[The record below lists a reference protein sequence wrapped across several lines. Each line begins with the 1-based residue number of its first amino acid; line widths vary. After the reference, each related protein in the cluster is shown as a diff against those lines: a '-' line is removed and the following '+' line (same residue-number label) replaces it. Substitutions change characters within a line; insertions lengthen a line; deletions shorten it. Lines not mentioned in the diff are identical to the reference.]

1 MALLLEHFARHQWL
15 VALALAAAIAV
26 IVYELRQRTLELAA
40 VSPQDAV
47 RLMNQG
53 AAVLDVRTPEEFAS
67 GHLSTARHAPLDK
80 LSEMAESLKRFKDK
94 PVLVYCERGMRAST
108 AIKQLNALGFTKTFN
123 MRGGVAAWRAESLP
137 LAR

>member
-1 MALLLEHFARHQWL
+1 MAQLLEHLARHQWL
-15 VALALAAAIAV
+15 VSLAIAAAIAV

-53 AAVLDVRTPEEFAS
+53 AAVLDVRSAEEFAS

-80 LSEMAESLKRFKDK
+80 LSDVAEALKRFKEK
-94 PVLVYCERGMRAST
+94 PVLVYCERGMRASS
-108 AIKQLNALGFTKTFN
+108 AIKQLHALGFTKTFN
-123 MRGGVAAWRAESLP
+123 MRGGIAAWRAENLP